1 MVGAQ
6 IKVSDLNERRR
17 CRKGFA
23 VKNPGSSFSIRHSI
37 LFDDLPAGGAQG
49 APAE

>member
-23 VKNPGSSFSIRHSI
+23 VQWLGLGVRGRREWQEFEVRGKG
-37 LFDDLPAGGAQG
+37 
-49 APAE
+49 

>member
-23 VKNPGSSFSIRHSI
+23 VKYLGSRKVTRLAGATGKALLFPGC
-37 LFDDLPAGGAQG
+37 D
-49 APAE
+49 